1 MADIDAR
8 LEALER
14 RVREHD
20 DFIAICQIVSA
31 YGPCVDSLAADAA
44 ADLWTGTGTY
54 DTIRVATGHDAI
66 AGLFK
71 GPPHTD
77 IVAKGSAH
85 VMALPH
91 VQIDGDTAVA
101 TGYSTVFVHEGGEYT
116 PWRVS
121 ANRWELVR
129 TADGWK
135 VQNRLN
141 RVLNGDEAARHIL
154 HGAVAPGRRP

>member
-1 MADIDAR
+1 MADINAR
-8 LEALER
+8 LDALEA

-20 DFIAICQIVSA
+20 DFIAICQVVSA
-31 YGPCVDSLAADAA
+31 YGPCVDSLAADGA
-44 ADLWTGTGTY
+44 ADLWTATGTY
-54 DTIRVATGHDAI
+54 DTIRVATGHAAI

-91 VQIDGDTAVA
+91 VDIDGDTAVA
-101 TGYSTVFVHEGGEYT
+101 TGYSTVFVHENGEYK

-129 TADGWK
+129 TPRGWK

-141 RVLNGDEAARHIL
+141 RTLNGDQGAREIL
-154 HGAVAPGRRP
+154 RRAVA